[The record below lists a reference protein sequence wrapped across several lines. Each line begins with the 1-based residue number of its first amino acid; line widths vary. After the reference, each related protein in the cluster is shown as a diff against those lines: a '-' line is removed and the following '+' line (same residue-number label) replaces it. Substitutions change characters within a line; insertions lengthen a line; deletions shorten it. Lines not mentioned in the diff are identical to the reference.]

1 LGIGEVGFDI
11 WYLEIGRAS
20 TEPQDFK
27 RQKDVSTFLLRR
39 WIWAAAEEL
48 GFFFYKSYIP
58 IRKISICL
66 SFLFFFSIIIFYLVN
81 SNTTIFKFNIVD
93 WGKFRIE
100 IVMVKRMC
108 MF

>member
-1 LGIGEVGFDI
+1 MGCSRGIGLF
-11 WYLEIGRAS
+11 
-20 TEPQDFK
+20 
-27 RQKDVSTFLLRR
+27 
-39 WIWAAAEEL
+39 
-48 GFFFYKSYIP
+48 FFFYKSYIP

-66 SFLFFFSIIIFYLVN
+66 SFFSFFFLLFIFYLVN

-100 IVMVKRMC
+100 IAMVKRMC